1 MTRFEYL
8 LMRVGD
14 NTRLI
19 AVGAWALAF
28 VGIFAGVWRFRGIWL
43 FYLFCTVVF
52 SVLVLQWAQSMHRR
66 HIREASDKAARQVQ
80 AGRTK
85 SSDNS
90 KEDDDDPR

>member
-1 MTRFEYL
+1 MTRFEHL

-14 NTRLI
+14 NIRLI

-28 VGIFAGVWRFRGIWL
+28 FGIFAGVWRFRGIWL

-80 AGRTK
+80 AGPQAQR
-85 SSDNS
+85 DP
-90 KEDDDDPR
+90 KEDGDDPR